1 MNKPRLASRMLDLNR
16 LKQTRQ
22 ILRIAVNVAI
32 LIVLGSLFILKE
44 RFDRAE
50 AYELERSEATM
61 ALTGLSQEITAK
73 LTRIRLVSSSLS
85 GAVALKPD
93 ISQADFEALAS
104 KIAVLEAGIMNIA
117 TIRDTRV
124 DLVFPFEENA
134 ALVGRSLNSVPEQLS
149 SANAARETGQSVLQ
163 GPVKLMQGVDGYIL
177 RAPVFLDQR
186 NIRQFWGLISIV
198 FPANEFFQ
206 DVGLEDALQRYE
218 ISIVDMETGAP
229 VFGAGNMA
237 NVNVLRQSILTP
249 GGTWEISLAPRN
261 GWGSSRTSKTL
272 MLFFVLSAAAALSA
286 ANVLFNQRIKALR
299 ASELLQSAIDVLAD
313 AFVLFDK
320 DERLVICNQKYLEF
334 YAASAPAI
342 VPGARFEDILR
353 YGLKSGQYKDAA
365 GREEAWIAERLAAHR
380 AANTT
385 LEQKLEDGRWL
396 RVREMPT
403 PDGGRVGIRVDITQQ
418 VESRKRA
425 EVAELR
431 LRDAID
437 TVPAGFW
444 LFDREEKLELVNA
457 RALEPFAGT
466 DHTIA
471 VGNTLEDVVNAI
483 VASEFTGKSTRRM
496 RERKSHLMRLL
507 RQTSSEFQIQT
518 GPESWYKY
526 FGQRTQEGGLV
537 CFGADISELVQ
548 HELWLQHSNV
558 KLRRALSDRDAA
570 EARFAD
576 VADIATEWFW
586 EQDAEGHLTYLSP
599 GFEKATGTPAATVLG
614 RNLME
619 MVSTDPDQDDGVI
632 TEFKHRI
639 AAREPFNDLIYK
651 TALNPGVEI
660 WIRSSG
666 KPIFDKDGEFRG
678 YIGAAADISRLYFA
692 LREAQQADEAKTQF
706 LNVISHELRT
716 PISIILGFNAFLA
729 KVDDLPEFRNFK
741 QAVSGAGETGLEQD
755 FGAAVA
761 TVKRFAG
768 KIRVAGEQLQR
779 LVNDILDLARI
790 EARTLQVE
798 VGPVDAAQIIHSV
811 VDQIQP
817 MVEGKDVRLVVEV
830 EELVVR
836 SDAIRL
842 RQILTNLITNA
853 AKFTDAGQIAV
864 RARRQDGMAEI
875 QVSDTGIG
883 IPREALANIFER
895 FTQVDTSTSRNQGGV
910 GLGLSISQD
919 LIRLQGG
926 TVRVESE
933 LGEGTTVTF
942 TMPLWTDADTD
953 AQSRANVAKN

>member
-1 MNKPRLASRMLDLNR
+1 MLDLNR

-22 ILRIAVNVAI
+22 ILRIAINFAI
-32 LIVLGSLFILKE
+32 IVVLGSFFILKE

-85 GAVALKPD
+85 GAVSLKPD
-93 ISQADFEALAS
+93 IDQADFEALAS
-104 KIAVLEAGIMNIA
+104 KISVSEAGIINIA
-117 TIRDTRV
+117 TIRDSRV

-134 ALVGRSLNSVPEQLS
+134 SLVGRSLASVPEQLS
-149 SANAARETGQSVLQ
+149 SANKARETGQSVLQ
-163 GPVKLMQGVDGYIL
+163 GPVRLLQGVDGYIL
-177 RAPVFLDQR
+177 RDPVFLDQR
-186 NIRQFWGLISIV
+186 NMRQFWGLISIV
-198 FPANEFFQ
+198 FLADEFFL
-206 DVGLEDALQRYE
+206 DVGLEDALKKYE
-218 ISIVDMETGAP
+218 ISIVDIETGKP
-229 VFGAGNMA
+229 VFGAGTMT
-237 NVNVLRQSILTP
+237 NVNVLRQSIITP
-249 GGTWEISLAPRN
+249 GGNWEISLAPSD
-261 GWGSSRTSKTL
+261 GWGKTRTSNTL
-272 MLFFVLSAAAALSA
+272 MLFFLLSSAGALSA
-286 ANVLFNQRIKALR
+286 ANILFNQRIKALK

-313 AFVLFDK
+313 AFVLFDS

-353 YGLKSGQYKDAA
+353 YGVKRGQYKDAV
-365 GREEAWIAERLAAHR
+365 GREEAWIADRLAAHR

-396 RVREMPT
+396 RVREMST

-425 EVAELR
+425 EIAELR

-444 LFDREEKLELVNA
+444 LFDSEEKLELVNA

-466 DHTIA
+466 DHSIA
-471 VGNTLEDVVNAI
+471 VGDTLEDVVDAI
-483 VASEFTGKSTRRM
+483 VASEFTGNSTRRT
-496 RERKSHLMRLL
+496 RERKTHLMRLL

-518 GPESWYKY
+518 SAESWYKY

-558 KLRRALSDRDAA
+558 KLRRALADRDAA

-586 EQDAEGHLTYLSP
+586 EQDAEGHLSYLSP
-599 GFEKATGTPAATVLG
+599 GFEKATGTPAAAVLG
-614 RNLME
+614 RNLMD
-619 MVSTDPDQDDGVI
+619 MMSTDPDQDGGVI
-632 TEFKHRI
+632 AEFKRLM
-639 AAREPFNDLIYK
+639 ATREPFNDVIYK
-651 TALNPGVEI
+651 TALKPGVEI

-666 KPIFDKDGEFRG
+666 KPIFDQEGEFRG
-678 YIGAAADISRLYFA
+678 YIGTAADISRLYFA

-729 KVDDLPEFRNFK
+729 KVEDLPEFR
-741 QAVSGAGETGLEQD
+741 QLSQTVTASGEGAMERD
-755 FGAAVA
+755 FGAAVE

-817 MVEGKDVRLVVEV
+817 MVEGKEVELVVEV

-853 AKFTDAGQIAV
+853 AKFTDSGQIAV
-864 RARRQDGMAEI
+864 RARRVDGMAEI

-883 IPREALANIFER
+883 IPKEALASIFER

-926 TVRVESE
+926 TVRVASE

-942 TMPLWTDADTD
+942 TMPLWTEADTE
-953 AQSRANVAKN
+953 AQLQTNVAKN